1 MEHFDSVKVEDKH
14 HAGLQFLSW
23 VYTNSKLSE
32 IDIKKTVIFTVASK
46 TMKCLGINLTQQVK
60 GVYPEI
66 YKALIQEAEEA
77 TNEKYSVLMNLNN

>member
-1 MEHFDSVKVEDKH
+1 
-14 HAGLQFLSW
+14 
-23 VYTNSKLSE
+23 
-32 IDIKKTVIFTVASK
+32 
-46 TMKCLGINLTQQVK
+46 MKCLGINLTQQVK